1 MFVKPYIGIGGAI
14 IFLPSLVSLFIF
26 GKSRGMWEAFQI
38 GFNVTFALLGILIL
52 ITGIYIAGKTVSALR
67 SKE

>member
-1 MFVKPYIGIGGAI
+1 MFMKPYIGVGGVI
-14 IFLPSLVSLFIF
+14 VFLPSLVCLFLF

-38 GFNVTFALLGILIL
+38 GFNVTFAVLGIAIV
-52 ITGIYIAGKTVSALR
+52 TFGVSVAVKTVSALR